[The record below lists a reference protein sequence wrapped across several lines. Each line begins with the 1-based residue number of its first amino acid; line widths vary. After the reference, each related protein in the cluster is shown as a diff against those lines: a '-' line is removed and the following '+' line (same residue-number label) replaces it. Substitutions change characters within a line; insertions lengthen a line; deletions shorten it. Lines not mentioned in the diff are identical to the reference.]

1 MQANF
6 HQNYYCCRSG
16 GWYFNISPC
25 KIKNKMVFQSFSEKA
40 RANFDPSLKMLQIH
54 ASSKKF
60 GAYWGHCFRQQHLVQ
75 PICPLPQSEDILS
88 SYIIILPEA
97 PKSGAPAAAPLPP
110 RQEPDSR
117 TDPPAPLCHSLAVPD
132 LPPGYA
138 GNFRQTFSL

>member
-1 MQANF
+1 
-6 HQNYYCCRSG
+6 
-16 GWYFNISPC
+16 
-25 KIKNKMVFQSFSEKA
+25 MVFRSFSEKA

-54 ASSKKF
+54 ASSKTLEHIGDTASANIQCDRFVLFFNLKTSHPPMHISISP
-60 GAYWGHCFRQQHLVQ
+60 G
-75 PICPLPQSEDILS
+75 
-88 SYIIILPEA
+88 A

-110 RQEPDSR
+110 RLEADSR